1 VECRLTWRQS
11 AVDELLE
18 IRLPAGDN

>member
-1 VECRLTWRQS
+1 VECRLKWRKS